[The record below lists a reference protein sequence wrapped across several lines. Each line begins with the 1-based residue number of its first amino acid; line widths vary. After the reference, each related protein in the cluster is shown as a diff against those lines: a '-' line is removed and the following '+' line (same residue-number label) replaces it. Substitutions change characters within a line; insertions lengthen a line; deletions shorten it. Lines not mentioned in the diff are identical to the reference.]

1 MSINVKKLPLN
12 YQNCSKI
19 AKRVMRDNNMHI
31 ASKFVPSD
39 TSVYTFKINPN
50 KRVMLYLTD
59 DYFAYSE
66 LSKVNEKWDISRR
79 YDVRG
84 SLNRVENAFFKAVK
98 KVNKLIAKGK

>member
-31 ASKFVPSD
+31 ASRFVPSD
-39 TSVYTFKINPN
+39 TSVYTFKINPM
-50 KRVMLYLTD
+50 KRVMLYLSD
-59 DYFAYSE
+59 NLFSYSE
-66 LSKVNEKWDISRR
+66 YAKVGEKWDVSKS
-79 YDVRG
+79 YDVKG